1 MRHHTLRATLAA
13 TLIVGILGLPQ
24 AMADTTDTDATA
36 TTAKKDPYTV
46 VQVTDHEDGSGF
58 GTADAPYVTRE
69 HGYTVGDEGP
79 KDGVVTSGD
88 TAWYKAHVTF
98 LAAKHRTVTIG
109 FSGLGDAL
117 TADAPSC
124 PTGQFITGRASGGK
138 CVYDI
143 PTGISESVDLT
154 LNLTANDTGG
164 QTVTADPK
172 ITVERSDGGSSGL
185 KLGRLTVTS
194 VPLMD
199 VYLDKDDS
207 QSGETEASFNIDTV
221 ALHPKGASNTKG
233 FSRLAPYTATLDLT
247 GLPDG
252 VSVQTGGTTLTPTA
266 GLLRLPETTGNR
278 SLTIMGLPQP
288 AAGEQRQYTLHIT
301 VTSTAKG
308 WTGQPG
314 DGLGR
319 DDTTLDTDTGARR
332 GVSYANNDWLM
343 ISTTGA
349 TKYIDGDHEGVGDM
363 LHFDRPYT
371 PGQTKWDDGN
381 LTQADADTTW
391 FDPVWT
397 VAGANTYSY
406 TYGRSMELTAKAH
419 LDFGGRTGDKCPDDN
434 PCITYYQW
442 GKGLTMTSLPAATDE
457 NGATLPDGT
466 YQILYGTDFYPFDYS
481 TTNIGYHRD
490 DYPAAFLAGLTD
502 TPPSD
507 PTTIHCIV
515 ILRTGSQPKGWLS
528 WGMKATGLG
537 TTEVS
542 GVGTNSAGRT
552 QLTHEASISVTDP
565 RPGNTA
571 ITEHHSVDRTG
582 RMSGDTDTTTIEP
595 GDIIKGYWR
604 PTLDSLPTATK
615 PVTTS
620 LDICLPDGLTDTSVT
635 ADGWT
640 LTPTKTDGCAA
651 SWHATV
657 TTTLTVTGYRNGETA
672 DTASTNLPA
681 ITWQATVRP
690 TAAGTLNAS
699 ITGTTHMD
707 AWRNLPADTQT
718 ITNTVSLPVTIPDTS
733 AGTVDTGMAN
743 DEPTPRDPGVDDTAT
758 WTVTTAAGDT
768 ATAMLALPDPSDC
781 TNLMKN
787 GAGPD
792 GDWYEYDRGCTT
804 VKETLNGEPT
814 VDTAMTRGTVSLDYT
829 TDTIKGLDPSAY
841 TWQAWGKIDDKT
853 KITGV
858 RATLTGDSQSAV
870 LTRVNLTFTG
880 MTGEGRADVWP
891 GAPYRAGKALTGTS
905 WPGVLLHK
913 YATLTARLFQDMDE
927 DGEFT
932 TTDRTDATD
941 RATTATIHKSD
952 SAGTDLGDTGKSI
965 YLSDG
970 SHGTGSAQLA
980 SGWYLVTVAIDGSKP
995 NSSQYPYLI
1004 GSTDTYYG
1012 KPDNTHATTPTTR
1025 LVHLDVA
1032 GTATVDFGWM
1042 ADTPRL
1048 SVTQSETLD
1057 GCEDTTCTAH
1067 VAVTLKNEGGTTI
1080 PEDTLIHTTLSQGTA
1095 KDEWS
1100 YSTLGMDGEHT
1111 VNGSLL
1117 RDTAGHYWHY
1127 GPLSGTY
1134 DYGMIRYTAF
1144 DAFDTVE
1151 ATRDDVTGG
1160 AWAVTTDG
1168 RAVTS
1173 LSGLPGSTVENG
1185 RSVFAPP
1192 TGHTFIHIRAY
1203 YGTSGVDVIAQ
1214 TEDGSLW
1221 EYVYGKNDNKFTKLD
1236 TGDAVFDLTQQPK
1249 VSAGVIL
1256 IDNHHRLWGLDR
1268 SSGDLKQ
1275 GYVDL
1280 SMSYEN
1286 AGTLLLPD
1294 GGPTSVRDIATLPGP
1309 SQPAYSYPNLA
1320 YDVPVAAVVDTDGR
1334 LWICHKTGS
1343 NDNDLTVKWDRT
1355 NVTGVAQLAGI
1366 YDGNYNP
1373 YDNGIY
1379 ADTAHTVWYLGE
1391 DGGLYRYDP
1400 DTMLDGRDTYNGQ
1413 MDTSLLESKLAK
1425 PTPGAPVRVLPRET
1439 FTRLSSN
1446 FGGSTSG
1453 KKFFAITKDGRLY
1466 TWGGG
1471 TTIADRT
1478 PDDTSSDA
1486 PRQTMTATPDTTS
1499 GGTITYRLPFQLAA
1513 GDTITLTRT
1522 LTLTRSDKDTL
1533 ATVQTW
1539 ADGDLTPY
1547 SGVKAQRDA
1556 NRTSPDPVST
1566 TGTPGTNGLIY
1577 GNDSCAINGHEFT
1590 DGTSYY
1596 REDQCEQTG
1605 VTVKALD
1612 AGKTVTTGSI
1622 SGLAWRDTDKNGIR
1636 DTGEPLAPGVTV
1648 RLADKTGATV
1658 QTTTT
1663 ASDGTYTFTGLLPGD
1678 YTVWMTAGD
1687 PKLTWTTLHAGDD
1700 RTVDSDID
1708 PTIDKYG
1715 SATVTLT
1722 DATPDAAHID
1732 GGLTARETTG
1742 TLPWSGRMGLLA
1754 LIGGLLALML
1764 LGVIWMRRG
1773 AAPRAR
1779 HRA

>member
-1 MRHHTLRATLAA
+1 
-13 TLIVGILGLPQ
+13 
-24 AMADTTDTDATA
+24 
-36 TTAKKDPYTV
+36 
-46 VQVTDHEDGSGF
+46 
-58 GTADAPYVTRE
+58 
-69 HGYTVGDEGP
+69 
-79 KDGVVTSGD
+79 
-88 TAWYKAHVTF
+88 
-98 LAAKHRTVTIG
+98 
-109 FSGLGDAL
+109 
-117 TADAPSC
+117 
-124 PTGQFITGRASGGK
+124 
-138 CVYDI
+138 
-143 PTGISESVDLT
+143 
-154 LNLTANDTGG
+154 
-164 QTVTADPK
+164 
-172 ITVERSDGGSSGL
+172 
-185 KLGRLTVTS
+185 
-194 VPLMD
+194 
-199 VYLDKDDS
+199 
-207 QSGETEASFNIDTV
+207 
-221 ALHPKGASNTKG
+221 
-233 FSRLAPYTATLDLT
+233 
-247 GLPDG
+247 
-252 VSVQTGGTTLTPTA
+252 
-266 GLLRLPETTGNR
+266 
-278 SLTIMGLPQP
+278 
-288 AAGEQRQYTLHIT
+288 
-301 VTSTAKG
+301 
-308 WTGQPG
+308 
-314 DGLGR
+314 
-319 DDTTLDTDTGARR
+319 
-332 GVSYANNDWLM
+332 
-343 ISTTGA
+343 
-349 TKYIDGDHEGVGDM
+349 
-363 LHFDRPYT
+363 
-371 PGQTKWDDGN
+371 
-381 LTQADADTTW
+381 
-391 FDPVWT
+391 
-397 VAGANTYSY
+397 
-406 TYGRSMELTAKAH
+406 MELTAKAH
-419 LDFGGRTGDKCPDDN
+419 LDFGGYTGDKCPDDN

-457 NGATLPDGT
+457 NGAALPDGT
-466 YQILYGTDFYPFDYS
+466 YKILYGTDFYPFNYS
-481 TTNIGYHRD
+481 TTKAGYHRD

-507 PTTIHCIV
+507 PTSIHCIV

-542 GVGTNSAGRT
+542 GMGTNSAART

-565 RPGNTA
+565 RPGSAT
-571 ITEHHSVDRTG
+571 ITENHSVDRTG

-595 GDIIKGYWR
+595 GDTVKGYWR

-635 ADGWT
+635 AGGWT
-640 LTPTKTDGCAA
+640 LTPTQTDGCAA
-651 SWHATV
+651 SWHATI
-657 TTTLTVTGYRNGETA
+657 TTTLTVTGYRNGKTA

-690 TAAGTLNAS
+690 TATGTLNAS
-699 ITGTTHMD
+699 IVGTTHMD

-718 ITNTVSLPVTIPDTS
+718 ITNTVSLPVTIPDTNAS
-733 AGTVDTGMAN
+733 TVDTGMVN

-768 ATAMLALPDPSDC
+768 ATAMLALPDTSDC
-781 TNLMKN
+781 ANLMKN

-792 GDWYEYDRGCTT
+792 GDWHEYDRGCTT
-804 VKETLNGEPT
+804 VKEPLNGEPT
-814 VDTAMTRGTVSLDYT
+814 VDTAMTRGTVTLDYT
-829 TDTIKGLDPSAY
+829 TDTITGLDPSAY
-841 TWQAWGKIDDKT
+841 TWQAWDKIDDKT
-853 KITGV
+853 KITAV

-932 TTDRTDATD
+932 TADRTDATG
-941 RATTATIHKSD
+941 RATIATIHKSD

-965 YLSDG
+965 YLSNG
-970 SHGTGSAQLA
+970 QQAIESAQLA

-1004 GSTDTYYG
+1004 GNTDTYYG

-1025 LVHLDVA
+1025 LVHFDVA

-1067 VAVTLKNEGGTTI
+1067 VTVTLKNEGGTTI

-1117 RDTAGHYWHY
+1117 RDTAGHYWEY
-1127 GPLSGTY
+1127 GTLSGTY
-1134 DYGMIRYTAF
+1134 DYGLIRYTNF

-1151 ATRDDVTGG
+1151 ATQDDVTTC

-1168 RAVTS
+1168 RAVTNW
-1173 LSGLPGSTVENG
+1173 SGLPGSTVENG
-1185 RSVFAPP
+1185 RSVFTPP
-1192 TGHTFIHIRAY
+1192 TGHKFIHIRADCL
-1203 YGTSGVDVIAQ
+1203 GNPAAIAQ
-1214 TEDGSLW
+1214 TEDGALW
-1221 EYVYGKNDNKFTKLD
+1221 EYELNQNDNKFTKLD

-1256 IDNHHRLWGLDR
+1256 IDNQHRLWGFDR

-1280 SMSYEN
+1280 SMYSRGT
-1286 AGTLLLPD
+1286 GTLLLPD
-1294 GGPTSVRDIATLPGP
+1294 GGPTSVRDVATLPGT

-1355 NVTGVAQLAGI
+1355 NVTSVAQLAGI

-1400 DTMLDGRDTYNGQ
+1400 DTMLDGRDTSSGQ
-1413 MDTSLLESKLAK
+1413 MDTSLLESKLTT
-1425 PTPGAPVRVLPRET
+1425 PTPGTPVRVLPRET
-1439 FTRLSSN
+1439 FTRLFPI
-1446 FGGSTSG
+1446 FGGSINSE
-1453 KKFFAITKDGRLY
+1453 KFAAITKDGRLY
-1466 TWGGG
+1466 TWGDG

-1478 PDDTSSDA
+1478 PDDTSNDA
-1486 PRQTMTATPDTTS
+1486 PRQTMTATPYTTS
-1499 GGTITYRLPFQLAA
+1499 GGTTTYRLPFQLAA

-1522 LTLTRSDKDTL
+1522 LTLTRGDKDTL
-1533 ATVQTW
+1533 ATMQTW

-1577 GNDSCAINGHEFT
+1577 GNDSCTINGHEFT

-1612 AGKTVTTGSI
+1612 AGQTVTTGSI
-1622 SGLAWRDTDKNGIR
+1622 SGLAWQDADKNGIR
-1636 DTGEPLAPGVTV
+1636 DTSEPLTPGVTV
-1648 RLADKTGATV
+1648 RLADKTGTTV

-1678 YTVWMTAGD
+1678 YTVWMTESS
-1687 PKLTWTTLHAGDD
+1687 PKLMWTTQHAGDD

-1708 PTIDKYG
+1708 PTLDGYG
-1715 SATVTLT
+1715 SAAVTLT
-1722 DATPDAAHID
+1722 DATPDATHID

-1742 TLPWSGRMGLLA
+1742 RLPRSGLAGLLV

-1764 LGVIWMRRG
+1764 LGMGYARHRV
-1773 AAPRAR
+1773 APHAR

>member
-13 TLIVGILGLPQ
+13 TLIVGMLGLPQ
-24 AMADTTDTDATA
+24 AMADTTDTDP
-36 TTAKKDPYTV
+36 TTAVKKDPYTV

-117 TADAPSC
+117 TADTPSC
-124 PTGQFITGRASGGK
+124 PTGQFITGRASGGE

-164 QTVTADPK
+164 ETVTADPK

-207 QSGETEASFNIDTV
+207 QSGETEASFNINTV
-221 ALHPKGASNTKG
+221 ALHPKGVSNLKG
-233 FSRLAPYTATLDLT
+233 FSRLVPYTATLDLT

-252 VSVQTGGTTLTPTA
+252 VSVQTGRSTLTPTA

-278 SLTIMGLPQP
+278 SITITGLPQP

-301 VTSTAKG
+301 VASSAKG

-319 DDTTLDTDTGARR
+319 DESTLDTATGARR

-343 ISTTGA
+343 ISTTGRNNVPVGQP
-349 TKYIDGDHEGVGDM
+349 TGDE
-363 LHFDRPYT
+363 LYFIRPYN
-371 PGQTKWDDGN
+371 PNQTKWDDGN
-381 LTQADADTTW
+381 LSLQSDGQTW
-391 FDPVWT
+391 TDQFNYGNP
-397 VAGANTYSY
+397 AY
-406 TYGRSMELTAKAH
+406 TYGLNTEFTAEAL
-419 LDFGGRTGDKCPDDN
+419 LDFGGARKGACTGKPHCV
-434 PCITYYQW
+434 TVYHW
-442 GKGLTMTSLPAATDE
+442 GDGLTMTSLPTATTED
-457 NGATLPDGT
+457 GTPLPDGT
-466 YQILYGTDFYPFDYS
+466 YTVYYGTTVWPKELIVQGVKEVNS
-481 TTNIGYHRD
+481 WMTT
-490 DYPAAFLAGLTD
+490 
-502 TPPSD
+502 TPPKDLS
-507 PTTIHCIV
+507 TVHCIA
-515 ILRTGSQPKGWLS
+515 IIRDESQPDGKLM

-537 TTEVS
+537 TATVGGG
-542 GVGTNSAGRT
+542 GVNSSTDVEGLALGGTVQVAN
-552 QLTHEASISVTDP
+552 P
-565 RPGNTA
+565 RPGSAT
-571 ITEHHSVDRTG
+571 ITEHHSIDRTG

-595 GDIIKGYWR
+595 GDTIKGYWR
-604 PTLDSLPTATK
+604 PVLNSLPTATK

-620 LDICLPDGLTDTSVT
+620 LDICLPDGLTGTSVT

-651 SWHATV
+651 SWHATT

-672 DTASTNLPA
+672 DTAGTNLPA

-690 TAAGTLNAS
+690 TATGTLNAS

-707 AWRNLPADTQT
+707 AWHSLPADTQT
-718 ITNTVSLPVTIPDTS
+718 VTDTVSLPVTIPDTS
-733 AGTVDTGMAN
+733 AGTVDTGMVN
-743 DEPTPRDPGVDDTAT
+743 DEPMPRDPGVDDTAT

-792 GDWYEYDRGCTT
+792 GDWHEYDRGCTT

-814 VDTAMTRGTVSLDYT
+814 VDTAMTRGTVTLDYT
-829 TDTIKGLDPSAY
+829 TDAITGLDPSAY
-841 TWQAWGKIDDKT
+841 TWQAWDKIDDKT

-870 LTRVNLTFTG
+870 LTRVHLTFAG
-880 MTGEGRADVWP
+880 MSGEGRADVWP

-932 TTDRTDATD
+932 TTDRTDATG
-941 RATTATIHKSD
+941 RATIAAIHKSD
-952 SAGTDLGDTGKSI
+952 GAGADLGDTGKSI
-965 YLSDG
+965 YLSNRYQA
-970 SHGTGSAQLA
+970 TGSAQLT

-995 NSSQYPYLI
+995 NSYENRII

-1025 LVHLDVA
+1025 LVHLDAA

-1067 VAVTLKNEGGTTI
+1067 VTVTLKNEGGTTI

-1100 YSTLGMDGEHT
+1100 YSTLVMDGEHT
-1111 VNGSLL
+1111 VNGGLL
-1117 RDTAGHYWHY
+1117 RDTAGHYWQ
-1127 GPLSGTY
+1127 Y
-1134 DYGMIRYTAF
+1134 DSTNSRLVRYTNF

-1151 ATRDDVTGG
+1151 ATMNPITCG

-1168 RAVTS
+1168 RVV
-1173 LSGLPGSTVENG
+1173 SGWQELPGSTAENG

-1192 TGHTFIHIRAY
+1192 TGHKFIHVRVVY
-1203 YGTSGVDVIAQ
+1203 TSHFPSAIAQ
-1214 TEDGSLW
+1214 TEDGALW
-1221 EYVYGKNDNKFTKLD
+1221 EYGYKLNDNKFTKLD

-1249 VSAGVIL
+1249 VLAGLIL
-1256 IDNHHRLWGLDR
+1256 VDNQHRFWGLDKKT
-1268 SSGDLKQ
+1268 GALKQ

-1280 SMSYEN
+1280 S
-1286 AGTLLLPD
+1286 ADGDGTQPLPD
-1294 GGPTSVRDIATLPGP
+1294 GGPTGVKDIATLPGTTV
-1309 SQPAYSYPNLA
+1309 SAYPVAGKYT
-1320 YDVPVAAVVDTDGR
+1320 YDAPVAAVVDSDGR
-1334 LWICHKTGS
+1334 LWLCHKTGS
-1343 NDNDLTVKWDRT
+1343 SDDSLTVKWDRT
-1355 NVTGVAQLAGI
+1355 NVTGVAQLAGLD
-1366 YDGNYNP
+1366 DGY
-1373 YDNGIY
+1373 YRFANGGWNTDI
-1379 ADTAHTVWYLGE
+1379 TAHTIWYLGE

-1400 DTMLDGRDTYNGQ
+1400 DTMKDGRDMYSGQ
-1413 MDTSLLESKLAK
+1413 MDTSLLESKLAT
-1425 PTPGAPVRVLPRET
+1425 PTPGTPVRVLPRET
-1439 FTRLSSN
+1439 FTRLSFN
-1446 FGGSTSG
+1446 FYQNDSRT
-1453 KKFFAITKDGRLY
+1453 FTAITKDGRLY
-1466 TWGGG
+1466 TWGKR

-1478 PDDTSSDA
+1478 PDDTSNDA

-1499 GGTITYRLPFQLAA
+1499 GGTTTYRLPFQLAA

-1522 LTLTRSDKDTL
+1522 LTLTRGDKDTL
-1533 ATVQTW
+1533 ATMQTW

-1556 NRTSPDPVST
+1556 HRTSPDPVST

-1622 SGLAWRDTDKNGIR
+1622 SGLAWQDTDKNGIR
-1636 DTGEPLAPGVTV
+1636 DTSEPLTPGVTV
-1648 RLADKTGATV
+1648 RLADKTGTTV

-1708 PTIDKYG
+1708 PTIDQYG

-1722 DATPDAAHID
+1722 GATPDVAHID

-1764 LGVIWMRRG
+1764 LGIMWMRRK
-1773 AAPRAR
+1773 ATPRAR